1 MMELRKAT
9 PLLRGEVQ
17 GSSRDPLSHLRGAVE
32 RFGRKLRPLSL
43 DQERLLPRLV
53 FHSLFPEYLLQ
64 TRLCKVRG
72 M

>member
-43 DQERLLPRLV
+43 DRSLLGDLQG
-53 FHSLFPEYLLQ
+53 FPGQ
-64 TRLCKVRG
+64 GGCAFV
-72 M
+72 